1 MINYSIAMMGNPA
14 KPDDPKKA
22 YGVAQYTEKMT
33 LEKFSE
39 HISDH
44 NNVYDAED
52 VQAILGKAVKCLR
65 EMLLAGKKVELGKLG
80 EFYVTLQGK
89 GTETASKYNPDIC
102 VEKVN
107 VVWVPGKSFEN
118 LKENAVFNIVA
129 NRDEQRAAIRRAKAQ
144 GDANPADPAPGDS
157 EGKGDSGSTEQKP
170 SEGGSGSTGQ
180 KPSEGG
186 SGSQTGSSGSQAGGG
201 SSSSG
206 SDSGDENVKEY

>member
-39 HISDH
+39 HISEH

-144 GDANPADPAPGDS
+144 GDANPTDPAPGDS
-157 EGKGDSGSTEQKP
+157 EGKGDSGSTGQKP
-170 SEGGSGSTGQ
+170 SEGDSGSTGQ
-180 KPSEGG
+180 KPSEGD
-186 SGSQTGSSGSQAGGG
+186 SGSQGGGSQAGGG

>member
-144 GDANPADPAPGDS
+144 GDANPTDPAPGDS

-170 SEGGSGSTGQ
+170 SEGDSGSTGQ

-186 SGSQTGSSGSQAGGG
+186 SGSQTGSGGSQTGGG

>member
-144 GDANPADPAPGDS
+144 SDANPTDPAPGDS

-186 SGSQTGSSGSQAGGG
+186 SGSQTGSGGSQAGGG

>member
-1 MINYSIAMMGNPA
+1 MMGNPA

-89 GTETASKYNPDIC
+89 GTEIASKYNPDIC

-157 EGKGDSGSTEQKP
+157 EGKGDS
-170 SEGGSGSTGQ
+170 TGQ

-186 SGSQTGSSGSQAGGG
+186 SGSQTGSGGSQAGGG

>member
-39 HISDH
+39 HISEH

-144 GDANPADPAPGDS
+144 GDANPTDPAPGDS
-157 EGKGDSGSTEQKP
+157 EGKGDSGSTGQKP
-170 SEGGSGSTGQ
+170 SDGGSGQ

-186 SGSQTGSSGSQAGGG
+186 SGSQTGSGGSQTGGG

>member
-39 HISDH
+39 HISEH

-144 GDANPADPAPGDS
+144 GDANPTDPAPGDS
-157 EGKGDSGSTEQKP
+157 EGKGDSGSTGQKP
-170 SEGGSGSTGQ
+170 SEGGSGQ

>member
-1 MINYSIAMMGNPA
+1 MMGNPA
-14 KPDDPKKA
+14 KKQDPKKA

-33 LEKFSE
+33 LAEFSE
-39 HISDH
+39 HISSH
-44 NNVYDAED
+44 GSTYDAED
-52 VQAILGKAVKCLR
+52 VEAILGKAVKCLR

-80 EFYVTLQGK
+80 EFYVTLHGK
-89 GTETASKYNPDIC
+89 GTELAKDYNPATC

-157 EGKGDSGSTEQKP
+157 EGKGDSGST
-170 SEGGSGSTGQ
+170 GQ

-186 SGSQTGSSGSQAGGG
+186 SGSQTGSGGSQAGGG

>member
-144 GDANPADPAPGDS
+144 GDANPTDPAPGDS
-157 EGKGDSGSTEQKP
+157 EGKGDSGSTGQKP
-170 SEGGSGSTGQ
+170 SEGGSGSTEQ

>member
-39 HISDH
+39 HISEH

-89 GTETASKYNPDIC
+89 GTEIASKYNPDIC

-157 EGKGDSGSTEQKP
+157 EGKGDSGS
-170 SEGGSGSTGQ
+170 GSTEQ

-186 SGSQTGSSGSQAGGG
+186 SGSQTGSGGSQAGGG

>member
-1 MINYSIAMMGNPA
+1 MVNYSIAMLGNPA
-14 KPDDPKKA
+14 KQEDPKKA
-22 YGVAQYTEKMT
+22 YGVAQYAEKMT

-44 NNVYDAED
+44 NSVYDAED

-89 GTETASKYNPDIC
+89 GADTADKYNPDIY

-107 VVWVPGKSFEN
+107 VVWSPGKSFED
-118 LKENAVFNIVA
+118 LKKDATFNFVA
-129 NRDEQRAAIRRAKAQ
+129 SRDEQAEAKRKAKAQ
-144 GDANPADPAPGDS
+144 GTDPSPSTPSGDQ
-157 EGKGDSGSTEQKP
+157 D
-170 SEGGSGSTGQ
+170 
-180 KPSEGG
+180 
-186 SGSQTGSSGSQAGGG
+186 GSSAGGEQGGG

-206 SDSGDENVKEY
+206 DGDGTVE

>member
-39 HISDH
+39 HISEH

-144 GDANPADPAPGDS
+144 GDANPTDPAPGDS
-157 EGKGDSGSTEQKP
+157 EGKGDSGSTGQKP
-170 SEGGSGSTGQ
+170 SEGGSGQ

-186 SGSQTGSSGSQAGGG
+186 SGSQTGSGGSQAGGG

>member
-39 HISDH
+39 HISEH

-144 GDANPADPAPGDS
+144 GDANPTDPAPGDS
-157 EGKGDSGSTEQKP
+157 EGKGDSGST
-170 SEGGSGSTGQ
+170 GQ

-186 SGSQTGSSGSQAGGG
+186 SGQKPSDGGSGSQPGSGGSQADGG

>member
-39 HISDH
+39 HISEH

-144 GDANPADPAPGDS
+144 GDANPTDPAPGDS

-186 SGSQTGSSGSQAGGG
+186 SGSQTGSGGSQAGGG

>member
-39 HISDH
+39 HISEH

-144 GDANPADPAPGDS
+144 GDANPTDPAPGDS
-157 EGKGDSGSTEQKP
+157 EGKGDSGST
-170 SEGGSGSTGQ
+170 GQ

-186 SGSQTGSSGSQAGGG
+186 SGQKPSDGGSGSQTGSGGSQADGG